1 METQTKS
8 RKGVGGRPPIGPELV
23 LRLPR
28 EWTVALDALAAERR
42 TTRAALIRLALAETY
57 PQTVPETVDPNAP
70 RYASRIPE

>member
-1 METQTKS
+1 METKTKRAS
-8 RKGVGGRPPIGPELV
+8 RGGGRPPIGPELV

-57 PQTVPETVDPNAP
+57 PQTVPETVDPTAP